1 MNEHC
6 DLCEQEDFLDT
17 LIVAIRSMRESARSE
32 ELFESIDSIIR
43 EVNLKMKEL
52 KEQ

>member
-32 ELFESIDSIIR
+32 ELFENINSII
-43 EVNLKMKEL
+43 EVVTEKMKEL
-52 KEQ
+52 KEE